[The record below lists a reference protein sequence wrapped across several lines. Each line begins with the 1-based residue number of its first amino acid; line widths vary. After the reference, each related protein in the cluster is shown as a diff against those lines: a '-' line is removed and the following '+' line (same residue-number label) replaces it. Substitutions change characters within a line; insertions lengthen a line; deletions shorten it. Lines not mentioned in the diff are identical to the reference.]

1 VAGFV
6 GILHVDLH
14 LPASTSLKEK
24 RKELRRVKAWM
35 TKGGY
40 AVAETE
46 HHDLWQRAAFVVAAT
61 ARTPGEADE
70 RLEAASRRLHS
81 DPVALVAGEVRQ
93 VVRAPE
99 LTDGVPGEELL

>member
-1 VAGFV
+1 MPGFV

-14 LPASTSLKEK
+14 LPAAGSLKEK

-40 AVAETE
+40 AVAETGY
-46 HHDLWQRAAFVVAAT
+46 HDLWQRAALVLSAPSES
-61 ARTPGEADE
+61 PGDANE
-70 RLEAASRRLHS
+70 RLDAASRRLHC
-81 DPVALVAGEVRQ
+81 DPVALVAGEARQ

-99 LTDGVPGEELL
+99 LWDDDPAEEAS

>member
-1 VAGFV
+1 VPGFV

-14 LPASTSLKEK
+14 LPAASSLKEK

-46 HHDLWQRAAFVVAAT
+46 YHDLWQRAALVLS
-61 ARTPGEADE
+61 TPSQSLGEANE

-81 DPVALVAGEVRQ
+81 DPVALVAGEARQ
-93 VVRAPE
+93 IVRAPE
-99 LTDGVPGEELL
+99 LLYGTPAEEAS